1 MVGRSHIGGF
11 YSILDRRDVYRL
23 NEIIDQCADVGGGG
37 IHLLTDTFTEKYDG
51 NIEAMPPKELVEWL
65 EYPFKEK
72 KKDPRYKDFP
82 SDMMAPT
89 VSEWIREVQKSYAQN
104 QEYGSGYLTEVYRCV
119 QDLQRIK
126 NKARVNYNRW
136 YI

>member
-11 YSILDRRDVYRL
+11 YSILDRRDIYRL
-23 NEIIDQCADVGGGG
+23 YEIIDQCADLGGGG
-37 IHLLTDTFTEKYDG
+37 IELLTYTFTEKYNG

-72 KKDPRYKDFP
+72 KRSPKY
-82 SDMMAPT
+82 SDLPMIPT
-89 VSEWIREVQKSYAQN
+89 LSEWIREEQKSYALN
-104 QEYGSGYLTEVYRCV
+104 QEYGSKYLTEVYRCI

-126 NKARVNYNRW
+126 GKARTNYNRW
-136 YI
+136 YR

>member
-65 EYPFKEK
+65 EYPFLETTI
-72 KKDPRYKDFP
+72 
-82 SDMMAPT
+82 ST
-89 VSEWIREVQKSYAQN
+89 SGTLQEWVREEQKSYAQN
-104 QEYGSGYLTEVYRCV
+104 QEYGSEYLTQSYRCV
-119 QDLQRIK
+119 QDLQRIRD
-126 NKARVNYNRW
+126 KARANYNRW
-136 YI
+136 YR